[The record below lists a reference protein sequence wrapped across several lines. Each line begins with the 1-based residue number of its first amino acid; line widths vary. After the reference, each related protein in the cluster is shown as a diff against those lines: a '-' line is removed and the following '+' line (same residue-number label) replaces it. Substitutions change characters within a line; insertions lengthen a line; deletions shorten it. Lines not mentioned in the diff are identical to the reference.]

1 LRPSPSASASACV
14 CVYVY
19 VCVHACALCVG
30 GLCNGDVCAGCQ
42 GIMVGFS
49 GENAQELVK
58 AALSVGLEVVALV
71 ATVAQVRTCH
81 DVSVLLDTLIPDLAA
96 TTPCCYNT
104 LLLQHLAATTPCCYN
119 TLLLQHLAPTAPPHV
134 SLLCSSCHAWACA
147 CACVCAWCVC
157 GVCGV
162 CVRK

>member
-1 LRPSPSASASACV
+1 
-14 CVYVY
+14 
-19 VCVHACALCVG
+19 
-30 GLCNGDVCAGCQ
+30 
-42 GIMVGFS
+42 MVGFS

-104 LLLQHLAATTPCCYN
+104 LLL
-119 TLLLQHLAPTAPPHV
+119 LLPRTSLSFARHV
-134 SLLCSSCHAWACA
+134 TRGR
-147 CACVCAWCVC
+147 VRVR
-157 GVCGV
+157 V
-162 CVRK
+162 CVRGVCAVCVVCV